1 MYVGVTP
8 EDVGMNGSCFN
19 FEYRP
24 GTIHHGAGVVARIES
39 GLQRR
44 GHSRA
49 MIVTDATM
57 ADIPAVM
64 NPIRQGIG
72 DALVGVFDSVTPEKY
87 LRDAYAGAK
96 RVLEE
101 DIDALIAVG
110 GGSSLDIAKQISAL
124 AGHGRPVEEVRDEI
138 LDREEMILPEKGS
151 LTDVF
156 AVPTTL
162 PGAELSQVAGITLS
176 MEPASRS
183 LSEIPSA
190 GVSDSRLMPAAI
202 FHDLDLFATTPE
214 SILARSA
221 MNGFDKGV
229 EMLYTRH
236 HNPITDGTAIRGVG
250 LLYENLPAI
259 TADSTSEEALSRI
272 VQGIAAAQYGLS
284 TPRAYRASV
293 IHSFGHA
300 ISRNYPVQQGVAHA
314 IAAPDVLRYLFEQV
328 DGRRA
333 LLAKAFD
340 VRDGTTT
347 ASETADAIVDA
358 VADTRDG
365 LELPSRLRTVEGAKQ
380 SDFPKLATA
389 VIEDPFMEAGPRDL
403 EASQSDIETVFEQ
416 MW

>member
-1 MYVGVTP
+1 
-8 EDVGMNGSCFN
+8 MNGNSFN
-19 FEYRP
+19 FEYQP
-24 GTIHHGAGVVARIES
+24 GTIHHGPDVVAQIES
-39 GLQRR
+39 ELQRR

-49 MIVTDATM
+49 LIVTDANM
-57 ADIPAVM
+57 ADVPVVM
-64 NPIRQGIG
+64 DPIREGTG
-72 DALVGVFDSVTPEKY
+72 DALVGVFDGVTPEKY
-87 LRDAYAGAK
+87 LRDAHAGAT
-96 RVLEE
+96 RVREA

-110 GGSSLDIAKQISAL
+110 GGSSLDIAKQISVL
-124 AGHGRPVEEVRDEI
+124 AGHDQPLDEVTDEI
-138 LDREEMILPEKGS
+138 LDREEMIVPEDGS
-151 LTDVF
+151 LTDIF

-176 MEPASRS
+176 MEPAEKS
-183 LSEIPSA
+183 LSEMPSV

-236 HNPITDGTAIRGVG
+236 HNPITDGTAVRGVR
-250 LLYENLPAI
+250 LLHEGLPAI
-259 TADSTSEEALSRI
+259 TADSTSEDDLSQI

-314 IAAPDVLRYLFEQV
+314 IAAPHVLRYLFEQI
-328 DGRRA
+328 DGRRE
-333 LLAKAFD
+333 LLAEAFD
-340 VRDGTTT
+340 VRDEATTP
-347 ASETADAIVDA
+347 SETADAVVDA
-358 VADTRDG
+358 VADTRDA
-365 LELPSRLRTVEGAKQ
+365 LELPSRLRSVEGAKQ
-380 SDFPKLATA
+380 SHFPELAAA
-389 VIEDPFMEAGPRDL
+389 VIEDPFMEAGPREL
-403 EASQSDIETVFEQ
+403 EATQSDIEAVFEQ